1 MLCRMCP
8 RRCNANR
15 SENENT
21 GGFCKMPLYPVVA
34 RASLHFGEEP
44 CISGTCGSGT
54 VFFSGCS
61 LKCVYCQNEPISHK
75 GVGKRIT
82 PARLA
87 EIFNEL
93 ENKGAHNINFVNP
106 THFIWAIKEALKI
119 YKPRIPLV
127 YNSSGYDL
135 PEVIDQNIFD
145 IYLFDLKYINS
156 EKSLK
161 YSLCD
166 DYFEYASKSIKTAYN
181 LIENAVFNDNGI
193 MQKGL
198 IVRHLILPMGTN
210 EAKKVVDWFS
220 NNTPNAY
227 LSLMSQYTP
236 VSQYEFKELNRK
248 ITKREYQKVLDYVIE
263 KDIKN
268 VYIQEISSAE
278 KSYIPDFDLSG
289 V

>member
-44 CISGTCGSGT
+44 CISGACGSGT

-119 YKPRIPLV
+119 YKPKIPLV